1 MVICRPPSLLTYC
14 TVING
19 YTFRFSVNENTAS
32 GQTIES
38 VTADDKDTT
47 GDNMKLSYSIE
58 SGNGESFFQI
68 NPNTGKLMVDS
79 PPDYEVATEVL
90 LVIRATDKGTPQQ
103 SEVCS
108 VRIEIKD
115 INDNQP
121 MFSSSTIQI
130 WIPEDVAVGK
140 SVTQI
145 FASDKDSALNGNNKL
160 TYSSDSNVPFEIDP
174 SSGIVTVTNALDRET
189 TERYL

>member
-1 MVICRPPSLLTYC
+1 
-14 TVING
+14 
-19 YTFRFSVNENTAS
+19 
-32 GQTIES
+32 
-38 VTADDKDTT
+38 
-47 GDNMKLSYSIE
+47 MKLSYSIV

-68 NPNTGKLMVDS
+68 NQNTGKLMVDS

-90 LVIRATDKGTPQQ
+90 LLIRATDKGTPQQ

-174 SSGIVTVTNALDRET
+174 NSGVVTVTNDLDRET

>member
-1 MVICRPPSLLTYC
+1 
-14 TVING
+14 
-19 YTFRFSVNENTAS
+19 
-32 GQTIES
+32 
-38 VTADDKDTT
+38 
-47 GDNMKLSYSIE
+47 MKLSYSIV
-58 SGNGESFFQI
+58 SGNEESFFQI

-160 TYSSDSNVPFEIDP
+160 SYNSDSNVPFEIDP
-174 SSGIVTVTNALDRET
+174 NSGVVTVTNDLDRET

>member
-1 MVICRPPSLLTYC
+1 MI
-14 TVING
+14 G
-19 YTFRFSVNENTAS
+19 
-32 GQTIES
+32 S
-38 VTADDKDTT
+38 VTAIDKDTT
-47 GDNMKLSYSIE
+47 GTNMKLSYSIV
-58 SGNGESFFQI
+58 SGNGKSFFQI
-68 NPNTGKLMVDS
+68 NPTTGELMIDS

-115 INDNQP
+115 INDNHP
-121 MFSSSTIQI
+121 TFSSSTIQI

-160 TYSSDSNVPFEIDP
+160 SFSSDSNIPFQIDP
-174 SSGIVTVTNALDRET
+174 SSGVVKVTNDLDRET
-189 TERYL
+189 FER

>member
-1 MVICRPPSLLTYC
+1 MI
-14 TVING
+14 G
-19 YTFRFSVNENTAS
+19 
-32 GQTIES
+32 S
-38 VTADDKDTT
+38 VTAIDKDTT
-47 GDNMKLSYSIE
+47 GTNMKLSYSIV
-58 SGNGESFFQI
+58 SGNEKSFFQI
-68 NPNTGKLMVDS
+68 NPTTGELMIDS

-121 MFSSSTIQI
+121 TFSSSTIQI

-160 TYSSDSNVPFEIDP
+160 SFSSDSNIPFQIDP
-174 SSGIVTVTNALDRET
+174 SSGVVKVTNGLDRET
-189 TERYL
+189 IER